1 VVSKG
6 RLEAFT
12 DGVMAIAI
20 TLLVIEIR
28 PPAHEA
34 GVSLASALWDQWP
47 SYVAYV
53 VSFLQIG
60 VIWLNHHRMFQ
71 PVRAVDGTLLL
82 LNLVLLLWV
91 ALIPFPTAVV
101 ADYLRDGGSDA
112 STAMALYGGVIL
124 LTAATFVALFSWI
137 THDER
142 IVGTLPPRPVVRAA
156 RIRFSIG
163 LGAYMA
169 AFVLSWVSAPLALAV
184 HAAMALYYA
193 FDQASIQTDDTTLPP
208 VSRSSENR

>member
-1 VVSKG
+1 MLSKG
-6 RLEAFT
+6 RLEAFS

-20 TLLVIEIR
+20 TLLVLELS
-28 PPAHEA
+28 PPEHGN
-34 GVSLASALWDQWP
+34 GVSLASALWHQWP

-60 VIWLNHHRMFQ
+60 VIWLNHHRMFA

-82 LNLVLLLWV
+82 LNLVLLMWV

-101 ADYLRDGGSDA
+101 ADNLRAGGSDA
-112 STAMALYGGVIL
+112 STAMALYGAVIL
-124 LTAATFVALFSWI
+124 LTAITFVALYGWI

-142 IVGTLPPRPVVRAA
+142 IAGTLPSRRALRVA
-156 RIRFSIG
+156 RLRFSVG
-163 LGAYMA
+163 LAAYA
-169 AFVLSWVSAPLALAV
+169 LAFLLSWVSAPLALGL

-193 FDQASIQTDDTTLPP
+193 FDQATIQTESVTS
-208 VSRSSENR
+208 VEAG